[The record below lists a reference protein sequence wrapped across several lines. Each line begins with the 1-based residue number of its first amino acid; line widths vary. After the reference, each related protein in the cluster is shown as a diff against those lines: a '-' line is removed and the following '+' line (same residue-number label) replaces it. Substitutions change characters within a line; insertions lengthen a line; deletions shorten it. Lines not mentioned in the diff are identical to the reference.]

1 MPANRTAR
9 ARGPWSRALLLTV
22 LLSATALLAP
32 QAAALQSSSQGGE
45 PTATVQVDA
54 EAAASP
60 PGPGP
65 ESEST
70 SEPAPALVADTDE
83 GAADAWLPDGKQ
95 VRGRFDFTFDR
106 VISQLAGLV
115 ANLPLLL
122 AAIAIIALA
131 TWISGFVSR
140 RLHLLR
146 LRTDNPYMNGL
157 IRNVVRTVIVLCGV
171 LIALDLLNATALVTA
186 VLGSA
191 GVVGLVLGFAF
202 KDIAENYIAGIL
214 LSLRQP
220 FAPGD
225 LVVIDGNEG
234 RVVALHSRTTM
245 LMTLDGNELRL
256 PNALVFKAIILNYS
270 RNPRRRFDFT
280 IAMDPAQSIRHA
292 QSLALEQICTID
304 GVLADPGPSW
314 TVQEYSPAGIV
325 LRFFGWV
332 DQRHSDLGK
341 VRSESIRLVKGAFAR
356 AGIEPPRTVYHLR
369 MAREAADDGPAAH
382 HEPTHAADADT
393 SVNRDIDEQL
403 AQAQEAAEAGTNL
416 LEPGSAP

>member
-1 MPANRTAR
+1 MPAIESAR
-9 ARGPWSRALLLTV
+9 ARPPWLTGLLLAALWLV
-22 LLSATALLAP
+22 LPSAARPPDAP
-32 QAAALQSSSQGGE
+32 LPAAEPAAAAHVESGAAPESAPAAPSGPAE
-45 PTATVQVDA
+45 TAAAEGPAAEVDA
-54 EAAASP
+54 
-60 PGPGP
+60 
-65 ESEST
+65 
-70 SEPAPALVADTDE
+70 DT
-83 GAADAWLPDGKQ
+83 WLPDGEQ

-106 VISQLAGLV
+106 VVAQLAGLV

-122 AAIAIIALA
+122 AAVAIIALA
-131 TWISGFVSR
+131 AWIGGFVSR

-157 IRNVVRTVIVLCGV
+157 IRNVVRTVIVLGGV

-220 FAPGD
+220 FAPGN

-234 RVVALHSRTTM
+234 RVVALHSRTTV

-280 IAMDPAQSIRHA
+280 IAIDPAQSIRSA
-292 QSLALEQICTID
+292 QSLALEQICTIE
-304 GVLADPGPSW
+304 GVLVDPGPSW
-314 TVQEYSPAGIV
+314 TVQEYSPTGIV

-332 DQRHSDLGK
+332 DQRESDLGK
-341 VRSESIRLVKGAFAR
+341 VRSEAIRLVKGAFAR

-369 MAREAADDGPAAH
+369 IAREQADAATVVDE
-382 HEPTHAADADT
+382 EPTHAADADT

-416 LEPGSAP
+416 LEPGTEPQ

>member
-1 MPANRTAR
+1 DGAGRRGAIHGRAIDLVRHRHRARAGGPGRHRAAGATRPAAGLRRDAGGRLGRRVRAGRRLDPAGARGVDPGVDRRGFPGLGRGCAPGRCVPAGRGRRGGRHRGGAVLRPCGRVRRPVRGRRGRRTGGTARLRTACDRTGREGRHRHLVRPLRRHRAQADPGLRDDRHLRPGLVDRLTRPFGAPARLRLSGLPDPMPANRTAR

-186 VLGSA
+186 ALGSE
-191 GVVGLVLGFAF
+191 GVVGLLLGFPS
-202 KDIAENYIAGIL
+202 KDVAENYI
-214 LSLRQP
+214 
-220 FAPGD
+220 
-225 LVVIDGNEG
+225 
-234 RVVALHSRTTM
+234 
-245 LMTLDGNELRL
+245 
-256 PNALVFKAIILNYS
+256 
-270 RNPRRRFDFT
+270 
-280 IAMDPAQSIRHA
+280 
-292 QSLALEQICTID
+292 
-304 GVLADPGPSW
+304 
-314 TVQEYSPAGIV
+314 
-325 LRFFGWV
+325 
-332 DQRHSDLGK
+332 
-341 VRSESIRLVKGAFAR
+341 
-356 AGIEPPRTVYHLR
+356 
-369 MAREAADDGPAAH
+369 
-382 HEPTHAADADT
+382 
-393 SVNRDIDEQL
+393 
-403 AQAQEAAEAGTNL
+403 
-416 LEPGSAP
+416 